1 MANWTIQCA
10 DRYLVLTMIQ
20 TIYREEKLLKDF
32 PAEERKIHRQLS
44 VRPLVEA
51 YFMWA
56 RENILKVP
64 QKSRTW
70 EGFNY
75 SINQGKYL
83 KVFLDDGE
91 VPMDNNAAEQSIRGF
106 CIGRKNWVM
115 IDTVAGAK
123 SSAIIQ
129 LNSWAG
135 IHAMKAVSLR
145 MASLA

>member
-1 MANWTIQCA
+1 M
-10 DRYLVLTMIQ
+10 
-20 TIYREEKLLKDF
+20 
-32 PAEERKIHRQLS
+32 
-44 VRPLVEA
+44 
-51 YFMWA
+51 
-56 RENILKVP
+56 P
-64 QKSRTW
+64 QKSKTW

-75 SINQGKYL
+75 SLNQEKYL

-106 CIGRKNWVM
+106 CIGKKNWVM
-115 IDTVAGAK
+115 IDTIAGAK